1 MFTRTKLIS
10 KTLFRLSLCSLLLAP
25 ASALAAKPASKPA
38 ALPLEL
44 EQPAAPVPWA
54 RYSGWPDT
62 DWKEFNTLRNL
73 ASPAYA
79 PPPKLE
85 GPLTGDAKK
94 GEKLAF
100 DRGRGGSCIAC
111 HIMGPTTPALP
122 GNVGPDLS
130 TLANLGRT
138 DEWLFN
144 YVYDARS
151 VNPVSVMPP
160 WGAHKLFTL
169 EEAKDI
175 VAFLKTLKE
184 PAKFKDEQENPATR
198 PLPQETR
205 DNLDVFVNSAMEA
218 VEQAQALYA
227 QAGPSGKSCA
237 TCHAKPRQA
246 FKTWA
251 ARMPRYEPRL
261 KRVLGVEEFVTRHA
275 RATTGQDFLMQSAD
289 NIALSIYLR
298 HLANGAP
305 LAIDVKSKGA
315 KEANAR
321 GLALMDR
328 KIGQLNF
335 SCLDCHD
342 KAANKWVRGQY
353 LTGQVGQ
360 VAHFPTWR
368 TSRAEIWD
376 LRRRFQW
383 CNVAIRANELPPDA
397 REYGDLEL
405 ALTAAN
411 NGQKLNVPGI
421 RH

>member
-1 MFTRTKLIS
+1 MSPHSMLIPKS
-10 KTLFRLSLCSLLLAP
+10 LFWAPLCCMLFGSAN
-25 ASALAAKPASKPA
+25 ALAAKPDSKPA
-38 ALPLEL
+38 SPPLEL
-44 EQPAAPVPWA
+44 EQAAAPVPWT
-54 RYSGWPDT
+54 RYSGWPTT
-62 DWKEFNTLRNL
+62 DWKEYNTLSNL

-85 GPLTGDAKK
+85 GPISGDANN

-100 DRGRGGSCIAC
+100 DRGRGGSCVAC
-111 HIMGPTTPALP
+111 HIMGPTTPTMP

-130 TLANLGRT
+130 MIATSGRS

-160 WGAHKLFTL
+160 WGAHKLFAVD
-169 EEAKDI
+169 EIKDI

-184 PAKFKDEQENPATR
+184 PAKFKDDLENPATR
-198 PLPQETR
+198 PIPQETR
-205 DNLDVFVNSAMEA
+205 DNLDPFVNSAMEA
-218 VEQAQALYA
+218 LEQAQTLYA
-227 QAGPSGKSCA
+227 KAGPNGKSCA
-237 TCHAKPRQA
+237 SCHAKPQQA

-251 ARMPRYEPRL
+251 AKMPRFEPRL
-261 KRVLGVEEFVTRHA
+261 ERVLGVEEFVTRHA
-275 RATTGQDFLMQSAD
+275 RATTGQEILMQGAN

-305 LAIDVKSKGA
+305 IAVDVKSTGA
-315 KEANAR
+315 SAANAR
-321 GLALMDR
+321 GLALMER
-328 KIGQLNF
+328 KVGQLNF
-335 SCLDCHD
+335 SCLDCHN

-353 LTGQVGQ
+353 LTGQTGQ

-368 TSRAEIWD
+368 TSRSEIWD
-376 LRRRFQW
+376 LQRRFQW
-383 CNVAIRANELPPDA
+383 CNVATRANELPPDA
-397 REYGDLEL
+397 REHGDLEL
-405 ALTAAN
+405 ALTAIN